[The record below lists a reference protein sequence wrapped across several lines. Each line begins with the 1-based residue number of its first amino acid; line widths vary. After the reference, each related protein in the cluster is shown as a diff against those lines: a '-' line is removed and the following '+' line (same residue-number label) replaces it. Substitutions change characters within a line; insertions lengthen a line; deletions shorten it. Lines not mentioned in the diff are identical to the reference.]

1 MARMVL
7 QDNLCVALLPYD
19 LMFQMSK
26 ILAIDTAEEQVSA
39 RELSPERLKVPYTSR
54 KFFKYFFCRNRILMV
69 SKSL

>member
-1 MARMVL
+1 LELTNIVRMVL

-39 RELSPERLKVPYTSR
+39 RELSPERLKVH
-54 KFFKYFFCRNRILMV
+54 KHEIF
-69 SKSL
+69 

>member
-1 MARMVL
+1 MVL

-39 RELSPERLKVPYTSR
+39 EELTPERL
-54 KFFKYFFCRNRILMV
+54 NGLGHQMV
-69 SKSL
+69 WPIEARCG

>member
-1 MARMVL
+1 MVRMVL

-39 RELSPERLKVPYTSR
+39 RSPERLIKNYII
-54 KFFKYFFCRNRILMV
+54 KF
-69 SKSL
+69 

>member
-1 MARMVL
+1 LELTNIVRMVL

-39 RELSPERLKVPYTSR
+39 RELSLRVRTLNGLGHQMDFYIVALYG
-54 KFFKYFFCRNRILMV
+54 
-69 SKSL
+69 

>member
-1 MARMVL
+1 MVL

-39 RELSPERLKVPYTSR
+39 EELSPERL
-54 KFFKYFFCRNRILMV
+54 NGLGHQMV
-69 SKSL
+69 WPIEALYGLI

>member
-1 MARMVL
+1 MVL

-39 RELSPERLKVPYTSR
+39 RELSPERLKGLGHQMDWAIVALYG
-54 KFFKYFFCRNRILMV
+54 I
-69 SKSL
+69 